1 MKILQYMRTVW
12 FYFKYFCCYY
22 FNNCSE
28 IAGSGKR
35 HAKTDWGKQIR
46 GQSWNWEPGNPK
58 NPYGESNNTRRI
70 FTEES
75 FTSKIFN
82 WEDLT
87 WFFTVVL
94 LYNRFAGIAQTGL
107 LDEKTKE
114 YMIKPRCGMP
124 DINEDETSYRRKKRY
139 TLQGTTWQDVSVSWL

>member
-12 FYFKYFCCYY
+12 FYFKDFCCYY

-28 IAGSGKR
+28 KGSGKR
-35 HAKTDWGKQIR
+35 HVKTDRGKQIR

-70 FTEES
+70 FAEES
-75 FTSKIFN
+75 FTSKIIN

-94 LYNRFAGIAQTGL
+94 LYHRFAGIAQTGL

-139 TLQGTTWQDVSVSWL
+139 TLHGTTWRDVSVSWL